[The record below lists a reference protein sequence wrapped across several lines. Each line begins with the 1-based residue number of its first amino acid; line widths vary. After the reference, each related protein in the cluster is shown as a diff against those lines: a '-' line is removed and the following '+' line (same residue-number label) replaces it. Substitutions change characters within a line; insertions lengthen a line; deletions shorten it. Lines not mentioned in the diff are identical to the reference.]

1 MEGETLAYIYVSHIQ
16 LFTLRF
22 LQFFLKKD
30 KKCYIFKY
38 LETVWPRHFMAV
50 LPMVVEVSY
59 HQFLAVI
66 VVLGALCMHRTEII
80 EKELFPSQR
89 DKNPGLSFKF
99 ILAVSN
105 NSK

>member
-1 MEGETLAYIYVSHIQ
+1 
-16 LFTLRF
+16 
-22 LQFFLKKD
+22 
-30 KKCYIFKY
+30 
-38 LETVWPRHFMAV
+38 
-50 LPMVVEVSY
+50 MVVEVSY
-59 HQFLAVI
+59 HQFLAVK